1 MESNKS
7 KKMTPEEEKE
17 LTGHI
22 NAIAKILYK
31 QTKPEQVETLSK
43 IEETVRQQTLQYI
56 SPQIGFF
63 SSQKLQAQQ
72 QEEKET

>member
-1 MESNKS
+1 
-7 KKMTPEEEKE
+7 MTPEEEKE

>member
-1 MESNKS
+1 
-7 KKMTPEEEKE
+7 MTPEEEKE

-31 QTKPEQVETLSK
+31 QTKPEEVETLSK
-43 IEETVRQQTLQYI
+43 IEETVRKQTLQYI

-63 SSQKLQAQQ
+63 LSQKLQAQE
-72 QEEKET
+72 QEEEET